1 MYRSENVKHNF
12 YYLEI
17 SLTKI
22 KINGSSICYTSKTSN
37 EWGYWR
43 NKKHF
48 NNVNRIG
55 KRRIRLQHGIL
66 ADCYAQQ
73 KEENFCD
80 QSRKLFILT
89 ALGFYCFYP
98 LRNRT

>member
-1 MYRSENVKHNF
+1 MDQVFALLAKHQM
-12 YYLEI
+12 
-17 SLTKI
+17 
-22 KINGSSICYTSKTSN
+22 NGD
-37 EWGYWR
+37 YWR

-66 ADCYAQQ
+66 ADCYAEQ

-89 ALGFYCFYP
+89 ALGFYCFYIIYVIEHKK
-98 LRNRT
+98 